1 MSMTL
6 RNRRHGGP
14 TSERGQVLVLMVGG
28 LLAVVILVGLVVD
41 GGNLW
46 AQQRIV
52 QNGADA
58 AAEAGAIVM
67 AETLG
72 GRN

>member
-1 MSMTL
+1 M
-6 RNRRHGGP
+6 
-14 TSERGQVLVLMVGG
+14 
-28 LLAVVILVGLVVD
+28 VILVGLVVD

-52 QNGADA
+52 QNGSDA

-67 AETLG
+67 AERLAGATEPIG
-72 GRN
+72 GWDARVATG